1 MSYHLNL
8 FVYTDVPQVVYLT
21 KLDKVCPMMEEDA
34 GHMFHSSAVRE
45 AVDKIADVMGLPR
58 GFVLPIKNYES
69 ETTLNQN
76 IDILILK
83 ALKQTADFA
92 DDYMEEQVEKLAAEY
107 GRERK
112 EKE

>member
-1 MSYHLNL
+1 
-8 FVYTDVPQVVYLT
+8 
-21 KLDKVCPMMEEDA
+21 
-34 GHMFHSSAVRE
+34 MFHSSAIRE

-69 ETTLNQN
+69 ETILDQN

-92 DDYMEEQVEKLAAEY
+92 DDYMEEQVEKMAAEN
-107 GRERK
+107 GQGRK